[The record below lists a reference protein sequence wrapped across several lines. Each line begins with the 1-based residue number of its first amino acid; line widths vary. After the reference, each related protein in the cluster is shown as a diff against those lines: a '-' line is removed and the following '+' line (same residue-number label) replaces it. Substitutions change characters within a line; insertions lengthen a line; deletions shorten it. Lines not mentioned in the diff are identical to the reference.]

1 MDKELENII
10 AELCKDKNSDYKN
23 FIKNILLSMNSN
35 NKWDRLNKLN
45 ELTEK
50 LKNDKKN
57 SSK

>member
-1 MDKELENII
+1 MDKELEKII
-10 AELCKDKNSDYKN
+10 DELCKDKSSEYKN
-23 FIKNILLSMNSN
+23 FIKNILLSMNSD

-57 SSK
+57 IFN

>member
-1 MDKELENII
+1 MDKELEKII
-10 AELCKDKNSDYKN
+10 DELCKNKNSNYKN

-35 NKWDRLNKLN
+35 NKWDKLNKLN

-57 SSK
+57 SST

>member
-1 MDKELENII
+1 MDKELEKII
-10 AELCKDKNSDYKN
+10 DELCKNKDSDYKN
-23 FIKNILLSMNSN
+23 FIKNILLSMNSD
-35 NKWDRLNKLN
+35 NKWDQLNKLN